1 MKKILMLSFIL
12 SLSVIFGFAFS
23 NEAKAYENTAK
34 PESTV
39 PWEYPTNKL
48 LQKQSVDAPLI
59 ADISKWQ
66 GNINW
71 DQAADALDLVII
83 RTQDGISVEDYMH
96 RSYESAAKRHD
107 LPFGVYSFV
116 RAGTPAEARAE
127 ARAFYNRAS
136 KNTEFYVLDVEVKTN
151 KNGYSMRTVVNEYVK
166 ELRELTDKK
175 IGLYVANHLYSSF
188 NLDTSKF
195 EFVWIPRYGYTP
207 PAYNHQLWQYTS
219 SGRVPGIKG
228 NVDLNRLANGTK
240 LEFFTNKISQTSNS
254 ELVKK
259 YYVTNP
265 QYVILKKKV
274 KAYKKRDLV
283 SKNYKKTYAEGS
295 VLKVKKITKSSA
307 GTPRLELSNGLF
319 VTASKALVLKTTA
332 AKADTFYTADDKVK
346 KIITMKDLYIYD
358 SSTSNRNPE
367 KIPKYTIF
375 NVNKV
380 VYNGSGQNRFQI
392 LSGKFVSASKNDVIE
407 APNTIENYYRDVTDH
422 LQTKKK
428 MKMYETLMFGEENDE
443 NAANKPVDVAIGTNI
458 QVVGIEYNKLGY
470 PRFRL
475 DNGKYVSA
483 KKTLY
488 KEIPWYEQ

>member
-1 MKKILMLSFIL
+1 MKKILMLSFLL
-12 SLSVIFGFAFS
+12 SLTVIFGFSF
-23 NEAKAYENTAK
+23 NDEAKAYENTAK

-48 LQKQSVDAPLI
+48 LQKQSADDPLI

-71 DQAADALDLVII
+71 DKAAEALDLVII
-83 RTQDGISVEDYMH
+83 RTQDGIHVEDYMH
-96 RSYESAAKRHD
+96 KSYESAAKRHD

-151 KNGYSMRTVVNEYVK
+151 KKGYSMRTVVNEYVK
-166 ELRELTDKK
+166 ELRKLTDKK

-207 PAYNHQLWQYTS
+207 PAHNHHLWQYTS
-219 SGRVPGIKG
+219 SGRVPGING

-265 QYVILKKKV
+265 KYVILKRNV
-274 KAYKKRDLV
+274 KAFKKRDLV
-283 SKNYKKTYAEGS
+283 KKNYKKTYVEGT
-295 VLKVKKITKSSA
+295 VLKVKNITKSSS
-307 GTPRLELSNGLF
+307 GTPRLELTNGLF
-319 VTASKALVLKTTA
+319 VTASKSLVLKTTA

-346 KIITMKDLYIYD
+346 KIITKRDLYIYD

-367 KIPKYTIF
+367 RIPAYTIF

-407 APNTIENYYRDVTDH
+407 APSTIENYYRDVTHD
-422 LQTKKK
+422 LQTQKNVR
-428 MKMYETLMFGEENDE
+428 MYDTLMFGE
-443 NAANKPVDVAIGTNI
+443 VDDTDIKNLLPIGTNI

-470 PRFRL
+470 PRFKL
-475 DNGKYVSA
+475 ENGKYVSA

-488 KEIPWYEQ
+488 KKIPWYEQ